1 MPGRTLVLVSL
12 SVLLGLGLAQVNN
25 TSKTLVA
32 ANLLLQTM
40 AQAPAQAEGVMLL
53 EKTEGLDLRWVKALE
68 SRGRMLVLVGT
79 CPAQKSGVGYRL
91 GGKFASRVFVLAWQG
106 GVLYVASGRDLER
119 LELVQMA
126 DPQGKM
132 YGLLRYQLGLD
143 QLEKG
148 KGQLERCP

>member
-1 MPGRTLVLVSL
+1 MLGRTLALVSL
-12 SVLLGLGLAQVNN
+12 SVLLGLAQVNN
-25 TSKTLVA
+25 ASKTLVA

-91 GGKFASRVFVLAWQG
+91 GGQFSARIFVLVWQG

-132 YGLLRYQLGLD
+132 YGVLRYQLGLD
-143 QLEKG
+143 QLERG
-148 KGQLERCP
+148 KEQLERCP

>member
-1 MPGRTLVLVSL
+1 MPGRTLALVSL
-12 SVLLGLGLAQVNN
+12 SVLLGLGMAQVNN
-25 TSKTLVA
+25 TSKTQVA

-53 EKTEGLDLRWVKALE
+53 EKTDGLDLRWLKALE
-68 SRGRMLVLVGT
+68 SRGKMLVLVGT
-79 CPAQKSGVGYRL
+79 CPAQKGGVGYRL
-91 GGKFASRVFVLAWQG
+91 GGRFGTRIFVLAWQG
-106 GVLYVASGRDLER
+106 GVLYVASGGNPER

-132 YGLLRYQLGLD
+132 YGFLRYQLGLD

-148 KGQLERCP
+148 KEHLERCL